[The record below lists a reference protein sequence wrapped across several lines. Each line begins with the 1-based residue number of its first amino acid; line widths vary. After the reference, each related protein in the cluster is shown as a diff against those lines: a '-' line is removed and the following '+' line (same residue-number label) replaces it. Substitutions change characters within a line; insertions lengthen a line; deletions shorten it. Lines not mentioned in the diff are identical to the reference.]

1 MPAAQ
6 AEHSAFSTDVDVFI
20 GGKEIEDPD
29 VVSFVAERD
38 LNQPDMGVITLRN
51 DHDKHSKDVKV
62 GDEVEIK
69 AGGSQEGAE
78 KVSIFK
84 GEVVGI
90 EPTYKAQGDSK
101 VVIRAFNKMHRM
113 LRGKKSKTWQDQSD
127 QDIVSSIVG
136 AHGLSAQC
144 GSDPKITHLHVY
156 QHNQTDL
163 EFIRVRAA
171 RLGFAVWCEDTKLYF
186 DKPKT
191 DQDSGIELKIE
202 EAAEHHLKAFHA
214 RVSAANVVNKV
225 TVRGWDPKKKEEI
238 VGEATAAS
246 SRLGSTNASSAAGE
260 LGTAVTFTVD
270 HPIYSVAEAQAIA
283 KSKLGEH
290 MMSYLTGE
298 AECRGHGA
306 YKPGIVVKIT
316 VNADTPDD
324 RFNGKYLVTG
334 VTHKYTH
341 GSGGNPT
348 GGFVSVLRVSRDAEK
363 P

>member
-1 MPAAQ
+1 VPAAAASQ
-6 AEHSAFSTDVDVFI
+6 SAFSTDIDVFFD
-20 GGKEIEDPD
+20 GAEVEDSD
-29 VVSFVAERD
+29 VISFVVERD
-38 LNQPDMGVITLRN
+38 LGQPDMAVITLRN
-51 DHDKHSKDVKV
+51 DHHKHTKDRNPAQA
-62 GDEVEIK
+62 VEIK
-69 AGGSQEGAE
+69 AGGATEGAQ
-78 KVSIFK
+78 KASVFK
-84 GEVVGI
+84 GEIVGI
-90 EPTYKAQGDSK
+90 EPSYKAQGDSR
-101 VVIRAFNKMHRM
+101 VVIRCFNKMHRM
-113 LRGKKSKTWQDQSD
+113 IRGKKSKTYQNMSD
-127 QDIVSSIVG
+127 QDIVSQIVG
-136 AHGLSAQC
+136 DHGLSAEC
-144 GSDPKITHLHVY
+144 GSDPKITHEHVY

-163 EFIRVRAA
+163 EFIRVRGA

-186 DKPKT
+186 DAPKT

-238 VGEATAAS
+238 VGEATAAG

-260 LGTAVTFTVD
+260 LGSAVTFTVD

-306 YKPGIVVKIT
+306 YKPGIVVKVT

-341 GSGGNPT
+341 GTGGSPT

>member
-1 MPAAQ
+1 VPAAAASQ
-6 AEHSAFSTDVDVFI
+6 SAFSTDIDVFFD
-20 GGKEIEDPD
+20 GTEVDDAD
-29 VVSFVAERD
+29 VISFVVERD
-38 LNQPDMGVITLRN
+38 LGQPDMAVITLRN
-51 DHDKHSKDVKV
+51 DHHKHTKDRNPAQP
-62 GDEVEIK
+62 VEIK
-69 AGGSQEGAE
+69 AGGAEEGAP
-78 KVSIFK
+78 KTVMFK
-84 GEVVGI
+84 GEIVGI
-90 EPTYKAQGDSK
+90 EPSYKAQGDSR

-144 GSDPKITHLHVY
+144 GSDPKITHVHVY

-171 RLGFAVWCEDTKLYF
+171 RLGFTVWCDDTKLYF

-246 SRLGSTNASSAAGE
+246 SRLGSTNASSAAKE

-341 GSGGNPT
+341 GTGGNAT